1 MAWGP
6 RDVLV
11 GPPKMMATYQ
21 MFQMTH
27 RKPIAYGYLSHIYQ
41 ENPEPV
47 VQHLAYGGLQLQ
59 GAVLTEPDLRLDG
72 VSVAAFDPG
81 DQRQLAADGYG
92 YVVWHKDL
100 LARLQAKT
108 PDDVTPAFLAAVF
121 PSTAPVYE
129 DASLAAYLVG
139 SPSPTGTPTLH
150 YGAGWSPPD
159 GSGRRAGPS
168 ATLELG
174 GMAGGP
180 AVLRLQAP
188 GGGAPGT
195 PVSTLTVTTP
205 AGSAGATLL
214 AGQLTDVPLSLVAG
228 DQDLTIALD
237 EAALAAGATSFT
249 VAGIDLR
256 TAPQGEAQSAPGVG
270 SVVAEGAL
278 EHRGQEPGPQG
289 DSTEGE

>member
-6 RDVLV
+6 RDVL
-11 GPPKMMATYQ
+11 GGTPEMMATYQ

-41 ENPEPV
+41 ENPERV

-72 VSVAAFDPG
+72 VSVAAFDAG

-159 GSGRRAGPS
+159 GSGRRAGPT
-168 ATLELG
+168 ARLELG
-174 GMAGGP
+174 RDGRRSGSA
-180 AVLRLQAP
+180 AAP
-188 GGGAPGT
+188 GARWRCAGHTSVDADRHDPGRLRRRH
-195 PVSTLTVTTP
+195 PPRRAADGCP
-205 AGSAGATLL
+205 AEPRRRGPGSDDRPRRGR
-214 AGQLTDVPLSLVAG
+214 P
-228 DQDLTIALD
+228 
-237 EAALAAGATSFT
+237 AAGATSFT
-249 VAGIDLR
+249 VAGIDR
-256 TAPQGEAQSAPGVG
+256 AQRPRARPNQPP
-270 SVVAEGAL
+270 A
-278 EHRGQEPGPQG
+278 
-289 DSTEGE
+289 STQW